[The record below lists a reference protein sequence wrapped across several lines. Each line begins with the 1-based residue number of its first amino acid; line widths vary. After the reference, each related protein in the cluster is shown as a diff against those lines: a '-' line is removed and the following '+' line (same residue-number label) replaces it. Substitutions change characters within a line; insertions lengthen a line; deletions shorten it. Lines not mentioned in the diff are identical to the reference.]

1 MPNTMENDLNK
12 AQEKAILTTEG
23 PVLIVAGAGSGKTRV
38 LAHRIS
44 HLVERGVRPEAIL
57 AITFT
62 NKAAGEMKSRI
73 SNLLKHGKENL
84 RHEMPDSAIFGRAL
98 PWVGTFHSLSV
109 SILRETGSA
118 IGINKH
124 FTILDEDD
132 ALSLIKEALADLALD
147 PKQFQP
153 TRLRSIISRKK
164 NELVTLEQFKT
175 EALEYFPKILARV
188 WAAYEEKTQ
197 KSKALDFDD
206 LLLKTVE
213 LFSKEPRVLEM
224 YQERWRY
231 VHVDEYQDTNLVQY
245 HLTKLLAQKYG
256 NICAVGDID
265 QAIYSWR
272 GADFRNIM
280 HFERDW
286 PNTVLITL
294 EENYRSTQLILN
306 AANAVIVKN
315 KFRVP
320 KNLFSQKKSGSKISV
335 FEAIN
340 EEEEGDFIAGLVNY
354 LHEKEKIP
362 LTEMAVLYRTNFQSR
377 IIEEKMIATGI
388 PYQVIGVKFYERKEI
403 KDTLSYLRSALNP
416 EDLIALK
423 RAISMPPRGI
433 GKALIIKMLAGGN
446 LSEKENKKIE
456 DFKKLLEA
464 VKKDAEEKPA
474 SEVLKN
480 LIKRSGLEDYFDN
493 GTDEGEMRLA
503 NIAEL
508 ASLAKRYDAKKAP
521 EGILTLL
528 EEAAL
533 MSDQDT
539 VKDENSVKL
548 MTVHAAKGLEFKA
561 VFIAGLEDGLFP
573 HHASMEEEKEL
584 RDEEERR
591 LFYVALTRAKEKV
604 YLSYAVFRTIFGSRQ
619 VNRPSNFLFDI
630 PDELIEKA
638 PEKIITL
645 E

>member
-1 MPNTMENDLNK
+1 MENDLNK